1 MKSKKIIALLLA
13 VAMIACLSLA
23 GCGSSGTPAAST
35 DPSTSKGT
43 QAAPAGSE
51 DKPVTLK
58 FAIYLASGSRYETSV
73 VEPFI
78 KAVEER
84 SNGSITFDLYT
95 GATLCAADQVLDSVK
110 DGLADIGWLYTGNYT
125 GALPLT
131 FMFEYPTYFA
141 SAKSASYAL
150 RDYLAELQPAELDG
164 THLLMAFCSGEGI
177 LINNQKDIKVPS
189 DLEGLEIR
197 VNGIMAETISAFGG
211 TPVAMVASEAYEAIR
226 SGIVD
231 GYMATPDSVNNFK
244 LFEVTNHATRV
255 HFCNTTHLTLMN
267 QGVYDKLSDN
277 QKKILDECAAE
288 VFEQSG
294 CCWFEQSAT
303 SVYEEF
309 AASGGT
315 ITYLTEEEE
324 QTFLDLTADLITDYA
339 KKLDDQGLN
348 GTQALELLY
357 TLQEKY
363 NALYPVSENT
373 YVP

>member
-1 MKSKKIIALLLA
+1 MKSKKLIALLLA
-13 VAMIACLSLA
+13 VAMVACLVLT
-23 GCGSSGTPAAST
+23 GCGSKNSSNSAS
-35 DPSTSKGT
+35 DPS
-43 QAAPAGSE
+43 ASE

-58 FAIYLASGSRYETSV
+58 FAIYLASGSRYETMV
-73 VEPFI
+73 VDPFI

-84 SNGSITFDLYT
+84 SNGSIKFEVYP
-95 GATLCAADQVLDSVK
+95 GATLCAADQVLDAVK
-110 DGLADIGWLYTGNYT
+110 DGLCDIGWLYTGNYT

-141 SAKSASYAL
+141 SAKASSYAL
-150 RDYLAELQPAELDG
+150 RDYLEELQPAELDG
-164 THLLMAFCSGEGI
+164 THLLMAFTSGEGI
-177 LINNQKDIKVPS
+177 LINNQKDIKAPS
-189 DLEGLEIR
+189 DLKGLEIR
-197 VNGIMAETISAFGG
+197 VNGVMAETISAFGG

-255 HFCNTTHLTLMN
+255 HFCNTSHLTLMN
-267 QGVYDKLSDN
+267 QATYDKLSDN

-288 VFEQSG
+288 VFEQIG

-303 SVYEEF
+303 STYEEY

-315 ITYLTEEEE
+315 VTYLTEEEE
-324 QTFLDLTADLITDYA
+324 QPFLDLTKDLITNYA
-339 KKLDDQGLN
+339 KSLDDQGLE
-348 GTQALELLY
+348 GTKALQLLY
-357 TLQEKY
+357 QLQEKY
-363 NALYPVSENT
+363 NALYPDSENT